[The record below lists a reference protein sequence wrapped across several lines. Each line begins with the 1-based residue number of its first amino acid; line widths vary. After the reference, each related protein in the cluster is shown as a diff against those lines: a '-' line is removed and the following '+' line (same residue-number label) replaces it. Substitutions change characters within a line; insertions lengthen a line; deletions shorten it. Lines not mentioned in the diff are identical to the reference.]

1 MTVIERFDGFDKPG
15 YFSRYNSKMIP
26 ELFLGLDENGH
37 KAIELRAKFTPRTI
51 HGTES
56 IEVTQY
62 KRPDYNTIRFSLCN
76 DEVSVPF
83 CFFCEDIANQL
94 SSINDQSAAYLSVIN
109 RFYQWKQ
116 MFMSKKKNVLSDAE
130 IMGLIG
136 EILFLKD
143 NLAKKIGLS
152 EALKSWSGQELTHKD
167 FSHQND

>member
-94 SSINDQSAAYLSVIN
+94 SSINDQSAAYLECHKPFLSMETDVYVKKEKCVI
-109 RFYQWKQ
+109 RCR
-116 MFMSKKKNVLSDAE
+116 
-130 IMGLIG
+130 
-136 EILFLKD
+136 D
-143 NLAKKIGLS
+143 NGSYRRNSIS
-152 EALKSWSGQELTHKD
+152 ER
-167 FSHQND
+167 